1 MSAMCSATDATA
13 ELKELFDLFD
23 IQGELTPNQLRQAK
37 KKVLLLHPDKNI
49 GKDTSFYYEYFTKA
63 YQKLEM
69 IYEFVKKTDKPKTT
83 EYNRDMGHDMT
94 REGFYLYCE
103 KEGLFDNPDKFKKVF
118 NDMFEK
124 VRIQDT
130 DGYAEWFK
138 SDEQLYDKDDL
149 EKSRKQALQLVKKED
164 IKSYVEADTSDL
176 KEVYSHTVFAIDG
189 KKEYAEKKKFGSVEE
204 YKQYRSREKL
214 APLTKEESES
224 MLKDQQ
230 SYEEKQ
236 AMKLSYTLT
245 KQTEQANKIFKE
257 YCGKYLRIE

>member
-1 MSAMCSATDATA
+1 MSAMS

-49 GKDTSFYYEYFTKA
+49 GKDTSFYYEYFSKA

-69 IYEFVKKTDKPKTT
+69 IYEFVKKTDKPQST
-83 EYNRDMGHDMT
+83 EYNRDLAHDTT
-94 REGFYLYCE
+94 REGFHAYCE
-103 KEGLFDNPDKFKKVF
+103 KEGLLENPEKFKKVF

-138 SDEQLYDKDDL
+138 SNEQLYDKDDL
-149 EKSRKQALQLVKKED
+149 EKSRQQALQLVKKEE

-176 KEVYSHTVFAIDG
+176 KEIYSHTVFAIDG
-189 KKEYAEKKKFGSVEE
+189 KKEYQEKIDIDVADVNE
-204 YKQYRSREKL
+204 
-214 APLTKEESES
+214 
-224 MLKDQQ
+224 D
-230 SYEEKQ
+230 
-236 AMKLSYTLT
+236 
-245 KQTEQANKIFKE
+245 
-257 YCGKYLRIE
+257 